1 MKLPVKPRRP
11 RGRPRSEEAKRA
23 ILEAAQALLEEGG
36 PGAVTM
42 EAVAAR
48 AGVGKPT
55 VYRWWPDRHAVAMAA
70 LMAKEHGERE
80 STTPAAALASLRAQL
95 HAIARRFATSTGR
108 HVTSMLASADP
119 ESELS
124 RAFRNHFVL
133 ARRSE
138 GKAWLE
144 RAVSDGELRRD
155 LDLEASLDL
164 LYGPLF
170 FRLLMGHA
178 PLDERFVDSVLDGA
192 LEGLRVARTPGRPA
206 KKRG

>member
-1 MKLPVKPRRP
+1 MKPEVKVRRT

-23 ILEAAQALLEEGG
+23 ILEAAQALLDEGG
-36 PGAVTM
+36 PGAVSM

-55 VYRWWPDRHAVAMAA
+55 VYRWWPDRHAVVMAA
-70 LMAKEHGERE
+70 LMAKEEKKEER
-80 STTPAAALASLRAQL
+80 SAGGTALASLRAQL

-108 HVTSMLASADP
+108 HVTSMIASADP

-133 ARRSE
+133 ARRAE
-138 GKAWLE
+138 GKIWLE
-144 RAVSDGELRRD
+144 RAKADGELRPELD
-155 LDLEASLDL
+155 LDAALDL

-178 PLDERFVDSVLDGA
+178 PLDEPFVDRVLDGA
-192 LEGLRVARTPGRPA
+192 LQGLGTTRRATRAVRR
-206 KKRG
+206 

>member
-1 MKLPVKPRRP
+1 MKQPVKAARA
-11 RGRPRSEEAKRA
+11 RGRPRSEHRKQA

-70 LMAKEHGERE
+70 LMAKETHERE
-80 STTPAAALASLRAQL
+80 RSSPSSALSALREQL

-108 HVTSMLASADP
+108 HVTSMIASADT
-119 ESELS
+119 ESELG

-133 ARRSE
+133 ARRAE

-144 RAVSDGELRRD
+144 RAIEEGTLRTELD
-155 LDLEASLDL
+155 LDVALDL

-178 PLDERFVDSVLDGA
+178 PLDQAFVDRVLDDA
-192 LEGLRVARTPGRPA
+192 LLGIGLAHFKP
-206 KKRG
+206 

>member
-1 MKLPVKPRRP
+1 MKTAVKPRRT
-11 RGRPRSEEAKRA
+11 RGRPRSEQAKRA

-36 PGAVTM
+36 PGAVSM

-70 LMAKEHGERE
+70 LMAKESSDRERTA
-80 STTPAAALASLRAQL
+80 SGSALASLRTQL

-133 ARRSE
+133 ARRTE

-144 RAVSDGELRRD
+144 IAIATGELRAE
-155 LDLEASLDL
+155 LDREAALDL

-178 PLDERFVDSVLDGA
+178 PLDERFVDGVLDAA
-192 LEGLRVARTPGRPA
+192 LEGLRAPRSARRRAKERP
-206 KKRG
+206 

>member
-1 MKLPVKPRRP
+1 MKSPVKAPRP

-36 PGAVTM
+36 PGAVSM
-42 EAVAAR
+42 RAVAAR

-70 LMAKEHGERE
+70 LMAKEEDERE
-80 STTPAAALASLRAQL
+80 RATSGAALASLRAQL

-108 HVTSMLASADP
+108 HVTSMIASADP

-124 RAFRNHFVL
+124 RAFRHHFVL

-138 GKAWLE
+138 GKSWLK
-144 RAVSDGELRRD
+144 RAVLAGELREN
-155 LDLEASLDL
+155 LDLEAALDL

-192 LEGLRVARTPGRPA
+192 LEGLRAKRAAKRRT
-206 KKRG
+206 KKRL